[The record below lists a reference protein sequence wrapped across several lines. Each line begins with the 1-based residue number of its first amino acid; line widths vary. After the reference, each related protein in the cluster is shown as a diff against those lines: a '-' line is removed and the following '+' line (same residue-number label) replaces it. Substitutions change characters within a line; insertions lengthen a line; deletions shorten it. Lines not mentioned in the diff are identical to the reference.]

1 MSVPNPRRRVV
12 PVIPT
17 AVLERHQAL
26 EPGDGRFKAAARL
39 MQSLWRE
46 QRGYQCGR
54 YVDRNGKPRRLGS
67 RLPAAV
73 AQGGGNFLSPEV
85 LALVHREIAYR
96 EIAAVIDTKRLF
108 GNLLSSQTLTF
119 NLLGP
124 LKLDLELATTV
135 FKGLFPDFCAA
146 VEDIWFEH
154 SPGRGRRAF
163 TDDHTAFDALVLCR
177 TVRGGTG
184 FIALEVKYSEG
195 AGSAP
200 LPSRPRYEE
209 LSRQSGL
216 YRDPMAPALRSA
228 PLQQFWREHLLAQSM
243 LQAKLYDEGLFV
255 LTAPSQNHECDRAV
269 TRYREHLAECAPS
282 AAGFAAVSIEA
293 IIEAIEQAGAVVTAG
308 ALRERYFDFSRVDRA
323 LFQVVSVRPKELET
337 VRAAA

>member
-1 MSVPNPRRRVV
+1 MSVANPRRRVV

-46 QRGYQCGR
+46 QRGYQSGR
-54 YVDRNGKPRRLGS
+54 YVDRHGKPRRLGS

-73 AQGGGNFLSPEV
+73 AHGGANFLNPEIV
-85 LALVHREIAYR
+85 ALAHREIAYR

-108 GNLLSSQTLTF
+108 ANLLSSQTLTF

-124 LKLDLELATTV
+124 LKLNLELATTV
-135 FKGLFPDFCAA
+135 FKRLFPDFCET
-146 VEDIWFEH
+146 VDDIWFEH

-163 TDDHTAFDALVLCR
+163 TDDHTAFDALVLCH

-195 AGSAP
+195 TGTTP
-200 LPSRPRYEE
+200 LPSRSRYEE
-209 LSRQSGL
+209 LSQQSGL
-216 YRDPMAPALRSA
+216 YRDPKLSVLRSG
-228 PLQQFWREHLLAQSM
+228 PLQQFWREHMLAQSM
-243 LQAKLYDEGLFV
+243 LQAKLYDEGMFV
-255 LTAPSQNHECDRAV
+255 VTAPGQNHECDRAV
-269 TRYREHLAECAPS
+269 TRYREQLAESSSS

-293 IIEAIEQAGAVVTAG
+293 IIDAIERAGAVATAQ
-308 ALRERYFDFSRVDRA
+308 ALRERYFDFTRVDRA
-323 LFQVVSVRPKELET
+323 LFQVISGGQEATEP